1 MQALNAFHIL
11 IALGSLQGFFLA
23 VTFFRLERYNR
34 VSNKFLALSLVSTSM
49 LNLMN
54 ISGDICLYCKYPI
67 MDYLPLNWSI
77 VIPFSLYYFVMY
89 LIHPDYQITKRGY
102 LLLLAPVVLDFTAGF
117 IRLGLYLFAP
127 AYSELYDGVL
137 VSLGQV
143 FEIIAM
149 IQLFVVIIII
159 FRELRF
165 FQLSLYNHFSNL
177 EQKSL
182 VWLRNSFIGIFILG
196 VLWVAAELNGV
207 YHLGPNMYWMYP
219 LAIGM
224 SVIIYWVA
232 YSMHLR
238 TDLFEVPTTDLV
250 KEFVTTTVSLSAKAD
265 DHIERVIRLMEE
277 EHLYRDPDLSM
288 TALADRTGLSR
299 GYLSQIINQ
308 KEGKNFFDFVN
319 GYRIAEVQRHFAD
332 PKYDHFTILGI
343 GQESGFKSKSTFNAV
358 FKKIMKQTPSQYK
371 RGLGQ
376 SS

>member
-1 MQALNAFHIL
+1 
-11 IALGSLQGFFLA
+11 
-23 VTFFRLERYNR
+23 
-34 VSNKFLALSLVSTSM
+34 
-49 LNLMN
+49 
-54 ISGDICLYCKYPI
+54 
-67 MDYLPLNWSI
+67 
-77 VIPFSLYYFVMY
+77 
-89 LIHPDYQITKRGY
+89 
-102 LLLLAPVVLDFTAGF
+102 
-117 IRLGLYLFAP
+117 
-127 AYSELYDGVL
+127 
-137 VSLGQV
+137 
-143 FEIIAM
+143 
-149 IQLFVVIIII
+149 
-159 FRELRF
+159 
-165 FQLSLYNHFSNL
+165 
-177 EQKSL
+177 
-182 VWLRNSFIGIFILG
+182 
-196 VLWVAAELNGV
+196 
-207 YHLGPNMYWMYP
+207 MYP

-332 PKYDHFTILGI
+332 PKYDHFTILGV

>member
-1 MQALNAFHIL
+1 
-11 IALGSLQGFFLA
+11 
-23 VTFFRLERYNR
+23 
-34 VSNKFLALSLVSTSM
+34 
-49 LNLMN
+49 
-54 ISGDICLYCKYPI
+54 

-207 YHLGPNMYWMYP
+207 YHFRP
-219 LAIGM
+219 
-224 SVIIYWVA
+224 
-232 YSMHLR
+232 
-238 TDLFEVPTTDLV
+238 
-250 KEFVTTTVSLSAKAD
+250 
-265 DHIERVIRLMEE
+265 
-277 EHLYRDPDLSM
+277 
-288 TALADRTGLSR
+288 
-299 GYLSQIINQ
+299 
-308 KEGKNFFDFVN
+308 
-319 GYRIAEVQRHFAD
+319 
-332 PKYDHFTILGI
+332 
-343 GQESGFKSKSTFNAV
+343 
-358 FKKIMKQTPSQYK
+358 
-371 RGLGQ
+371 
-376 SS
+376 